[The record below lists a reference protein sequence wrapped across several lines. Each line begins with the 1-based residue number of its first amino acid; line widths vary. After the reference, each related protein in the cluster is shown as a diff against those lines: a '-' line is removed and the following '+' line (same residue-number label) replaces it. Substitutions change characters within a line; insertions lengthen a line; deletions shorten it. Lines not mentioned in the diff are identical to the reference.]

1 MAKKVNYYWPLPK
14 PFVRIT
20 SPFGGRNNPITGKPQ
35 MHSGID
41 VAADEGANIFATAA
55 GKVKTVF
62 PTSAAKTDGQ
72 RAAGNFVEI
81 LHPDG
86 KVSRYLH
93 LQDFA
98 VKQGQ
103 EVKAGSTIGKVGMTG
118 ATTGAHL
125 HFEIW
130 DGTPFSSKQIDP
142 TTLVSGSAAAVA
154 ETFVRKNWKLISLA
168 GLVGIVGAVAIAYQ
182 PVPMMAPRPALANS
196 TRLRVRA

>member
-1 MAKKVNYYWPLPK
+1 MATKVNYYWPLPK

-41 VAADEGANIFATAA
+41 VAADEGANIFATAS

-81 LHPDG
+81 EHPDG

-93 LQDFA
+93 MQEFA
-98 VKQGQ
+98 VKTGQ
-103 EVKAGSTIGKVGMTG
+103 EVKAGSVIGKVGMTG
-118 ATTGAHL
+118 ATTGGHL

-130 DGTPFSSKQIDP
+130 GGQPFASKQVDP
-142 TTLVSGSAAAVA
+142 TTVVSGSAAAVA
-154 ETFVRKNWKLISLA
+154 ETFIRKNWKLIGMA
-168 GLVGIVGAVAIAYQ
+168 GLVGMAGTIAIMYQ
-182 PVPMMAPRPALANS
+182 PVMVAAPRPALANGM
-196 TRLRVRA
+196 RLRARA